1 MNYSLI
7 VVVLN
12 HSLIGEKEMS
22 ELISGKEA
30 LIALA
35 NGGGVIYIN
44 TYYKDRPL
52 NLWGDAKECNIEQ
65 FLSGDWI
72 FRLKP
77 RTVTLNGVEVPAP
90 FTAPE
95 NLDNSLMWYVL
106 DTDQDRGYS
115 QCRNPK
121 HPSNLL
127 GSWIHEEEIK
137 QVVAALRQV
146 FGS

>member
-1 MNYSLI
+1 
-7 VVVLN
+7 
-12 HSLIGEKEMS
+12 MS
-22 ELISGKEA
+22 ELISEKEA
-30 LIALA
+30 FNAWIDGIAVEIFDESNCWHSLHRDHGLCVFDS
-35 NGGGVIYIN
+35 GGRV
-44 TYYKDRPL
+44 K
-52 NLWGDAKECNIEQ
+52 
-65 FLSGDWI
+65 

-77 RTVTLNGVEVPAP
+77 STIKLNGIEVPAP

-127 GSWIHEEEIK
+127 GSWIHEGEIK

-146 FGS
+146 FRG

>member
-1 MNYSLI
+1 
-7 VVVLN
+7 
-12 HSLIGEKEMS
+12 MS
-22 ELISGKEA
+22 ELISGKDA

-35 NGGGVIYIN
+35 NGENVEF
-44 TYYKDRPL
+44 KSHMSESVWLR
-52 NLWGDAKECNIEQ
+52 AKELKASEILNHCMVLGGDKYSIE
-65 FLSGDWI
+65 

-77 RTVTLNGVEVPAP
+77 RTITMNGIEVPAP

-95 NLDNSLMWYVL
+95 NSDNSLMWYVL
-106 DTDQDRGYS
+106 DTEQDRGYS

-127 GSWIHEEEIK
+127 GSWVCEEEIK

-146 FGS
+146 LRGQKC